1 MRRVI
6 IILGLLGVVAAVVFI
21 GSFLFREATFF
32 FNPNAEVAVI
42 KSRLEEILGVK
53 VTYISDLTK
62 QASQCITAYVEVE
75 GKGEIGFNGLSTG
88 SFGHS
93 AHVRLHGIGAYAF
106 RMRELVKGQ
115 EGYGYDIDVGT
126 ASPIPEA
133 RKLGITSVQS
143 AVAHY
148 DDLVA
153 LVAHW
158 PVTTNEWPR
167 GWPAKTGEWSKT
179 SDEEIHFPDL
189 PRGDYFFCLKR
200 QGEGDGQ
207 MWPPG
212 YSTESK

>member
-6 IILGLLGVVAAVVFI
+6 IIFGLVGAVIGAVFAA
-21 GSFLFREATFF
+21 SFLFREATFF

-42 KSRLEEILGVK
+42 KSRLAEIPGVR

-62 QASQCITAYVEVE
+62 QASQCITACVELE
-75 GKGEIGFNGLSTG
+75 GKGEIGFNGLSTA

-93 AHVRLHGIGAYAF
+93 AHIRLHGIGAYGF

-115 EGYGYDIDVGT
+115 EGYGYDIDIGT
-126 ASPIPEA
+126 ASPIPAA

-148 DDLVA
+148 DELLA

-158 PVTTNEWPR
+158 PVITNEWPR

-179 SDEEIHFPDL
+179 SVEEIHFPDL
-189 PRGDYFFCLKR
+189 PRGDYYFCLKR

-207 MWPPG
+207 MWPPD
-212 YSTESK
+212 YPRESK